1 MAEGHPIEAV
11 AQTGVVEMHHEPA
24 AFGISA
30 PGYVALSMLV
40 VIALI
45 LWKKVPAMI
54 GRMLDAKI
62 ATIRHDLDEAAKLR
76 AEAEAQLAEA
86 KTRNAA
92 SAGDAA
98 AIVAHAEA
106 EAKAMLAKAEADA
119 AELVARRGKMAE
131 DKISAAERLAIAEV
145 RAHAADAAA
154 KAAASIIAEKHD
166 AAADKAVVD
175 RTIAGLG
182 RLN

>member
-40 VIALI
+40 VIAMI

-106 EAKAMLAKAEADA
+106 EAKAMLAKAETDA
-119 AELVARRGKMAE
+119 AELVARRSKMAE